1 MRSYHIIF
9 LSSMLLNSCS
19 ESFDTNDENVTPPE
33 AEKIPVELINH
44 GDTRVDNY
52 YWMKERDNPKVK
64 SYLEQENGY
73 LNKIMVHT
81 EALQQELYDELT
93 GRLKQDD
100 ESAPYKQN
108 GYYYYTRYEESK
120 EYPIYCRK
128 KGDLEAEE
136 EIMLNVNEMSEGYDY
151 FNVARLSV
159 SPDNKWLAYG
169 VDTVSRRLYTIHF
182 KNLETGEL
190 LPDKL
195 PNTSADPT
203 WANDNKTV
211 FYTTKNTET
220 LLSEKIYKHKIN
232 TDVSEDELIY
242 EEKDNTY
249 YIGVNKS
256 KSGRFIVIWNGATKT
271 NDYWLIDADNPDVP
285 LKNFTP
291 RTEGMEYNIDHVN
304 GRFYIITNWN
314 ATNFRLMETGEAN
327 TGRDNWKEVIAERED
342 VLLRDMEVFKNHLV
356 LNERKNGL
364 IHLRIM
370 HFGTGDEHYMDFGEE
385 AYFAFPTSNYE
396 MDTEEL
402 RYYYSSLTTP
412 YSIIDYNMITKEKE
426 LKKQQEVVGGHNPDD
441 YVVQRVYAPSRD
453 GVEIPI
459 TVAYKK
465 GFEKNGQNPML
476 LYGYGSYG
484 ATIDPSFRMSWLS
497 LYDRGFAVAIAH
509 IRGGQINGRKWY
521 EDGKMF
527 NKKNTFYDFIDC
539 AEYLIDEGYTIQDKL
554 FGQGA
559 SAGGLLI
566 GAVSN
571 LRPDLF
577 KGLIAGVPFVDVI
590 TTMSDASIPL
600 TTNEYDEWGNP
611 NELESYEYIKSY
623 SPYDNV
629 KEQAYANMLVITG
642 FHDSQVQ
649 YWEPAKWVAKLRVYN
664 TGNNVILLQ
673 TEMEAGHGGA
683 SGRFRRYRRTALEY
697 AFMIDLKD
705 EGKYVE

>member
-19 ESFDTNDENVTPPE
+19 ESFDTNDKNVTPPE

-44 GDTRVDNY
+44 GDTRIDNY

-100 ESAPYKQN
+100 ESAPYTQN

-136 EIMLNVNEMSEGYDY
+136 EIMLNVNEMAEGYDY

-190 LPDKL
+190 LPDEL
-195 PNTSADPT
+195 PNTSADPA

-291 RTEGMEYNIDHVN
+291 RTKGMEYSIDHVN

-342 VLLRDMEVFKNHLV
+342 VLLQDMEVFKNHLV

-364 IHLRIM
+364 INLRIM
-370 HFGTGDEHYMDFGEE
+370 HLGTGDEHYMDFGEE

-426 LKKQQEVVGGHNPDD
+426 LIKQQEVVGGHNPDD

-453 GVEIPI
+453 GVEIPL

-554 FGQGA
+554 FGQGG

-577 KGLIAGVPFVDVI
+577 KALIAGVPFVDVI

-611 NELESYEYIKSY
+611 DELESYEYIKSY

-629 KEQAYANMLVITG
+629 KKQEYANMLVTTG

-705 EGKYVE
+705 EGKDVE

>member
-1 MRSYHIIF
+1 
-9 LSSMLLNSCS
+9 
-19 ESFDTNDENVTPPE
+19 
-33 AEKIPVELINH
+33 
-44 GDTRVDNY
+44 
-52 YWMKERDNPKVK
+52 
-64 SYLEQENGY
+64 
-73 LNKIMVHT
+73 
-81 EALQQELYDELT
+81 
-93 GRLKQDD
+93 
-100 ESAPYKQN
+100 
-108 GYYYYTRYEESK
+108 
-120 EYPIYCRK
+120 
-128 KGDLEAEE
+128 
-136 EIMLNVNEMSEGYDY
+136 
-151 FNVARLSV
+151 
-159 SPDNKWLAYG
+159 
-169 VDTVSRRLYTIHF
+169 
-182 KNLETGEL
+182 
-190 LPDKL
+190 
-195 PNTSADPT
+195 
-203 WANDNKTV
+203 
-211 FYTTKNTET
+211 
-220 LLSEKIYKHKIN
+220 
-232 TDVSEDELIY
+232 
-242 EEKDNTY
+242 
-249 YIGVNKS
+249 
-256 KSGRFIVIWNGATKT
+256 
-271 NDYWLIDADNPDVP
+271 
-285 LKNFTP
+285 
-291 RTEGMEYNIDHVN
+291 
-304 GRFYIITNWN
+304 
-314 ATNFRLMETGEAN
+314 
-327 TGRDNWKEVIAERED
+327 
-342 VLLRDMEVFKNHLV
+342 
-356 LNERKNGL
+356 
-364 IHLRIM
+364 
-370 HFGTGDEHYMDFGEE
+370 
-385 AYFAFPTSNYE
+385 
-396 MDTEEL
+396 
-402 RYYYSSLTTP
+402 
-412 YSIIDYNMITKEKE
+412 MITKEKE
-426 LKKQQEVVGGHNPDD
+426 LIKQQEVVGGHNPDD

-554 FGQGA
+554 FGQGG

-577 KGLIAGVPFVDVI
+577 KALIAGVPFVDVI

-611 NELESYEYIKSY
+611 DELESYEYIKSY

-629 KEQAYANMLVITG
+629 KKQEYANMLVTTG

-705 EGKYVE
+705 EGKDVE

>member
-44 GDTRVDNY
+44 GDTRIDNY

-136 EIMLNVNEMSEGYDY
+136 EIMLNVNEMAEGYDY

-190 LPDKL
+190 LPDEL
-195 PNTSADPT
+195 PNTSADPA

-291 RTEGMEYNIDHVN
+291 RTEGMEYSIDHVN

-342 VLLRDMEVFKNHLV
+342 VLLQDMEVFKNHLV

-364 IHLRIM
+364 INLRIM
-370 HFGTGDEHYMDFGEE
+370 HLGTGDEHYMDFGEE

-412 YSIIDYNMITKEKE
+412 YSIFDYNMITKEKE
-426 LKKQQEVVGGHNPDD
+426 LIKQQEVVGGHNPDD

-527 NKKNTFYDFIDC
+527 NKKNTFYDCIDC
-539 AEYLIDEGYTIQDKL
+539 AENLIDEGYTIQDKL
-554 FGQGA
+554 FGQGG

-611 NELESYEYIKSY
+611 DELESYEYIKSY

-629 KEQAYANMLVITG
+629 KKQAYPNMLVTTG

-673 TEMEAGHGGA
+673 TEMEAGHVGA

-705 EGKYVE
+705 EGKDVE

>member
-1 MRSYHIIF
+1 MKSYHF
-9 LSSMLLNSCS
+9 LFVFAMLFNACT
-19 ESFDTNDENVTPPE
+19 ESFDANNENITPPV
-33 AEKIPVELINH
+33 AEKILVELVNH
-44 GDTRVDNY
+44 GDTRIDNY
-52 YWMKERDNPKVK
+52 YWMKERDDPKVK
-64 SYLEQENGY
+64 AYLEQENEY
-73 LNKIMVHT
+73 LDKVMTHT
-81 EALQQELYDELT
+81 EALQEELYEELT

-100 ESAPYKQN
+100 ESVPYRKN
-108 GYYYYTRYEESK
+108 GYYYYSRYEEGK

-128 KGDLEAEE
+128 KDNLEAEE
-136 EIMLNVNEMSEGYDY
+136 EIMLNVNEMAEGYDY
-151 FNVARLSV
+151 FNVSGLSV

-182 KNLETGEL
+182 KNLETGEIIS
-190 LPDKL
+190 DKL
-195 PNTSADPT
+195 PNTASDPA

-220 LLSEKIYKHKIN
+220 LLSERVYKHTKN
-232 TDVSEDELIY
+232 RDVSDDELIY
-242 EEKDNTY
+242 EEKDNTF
-249 YIGVNKS
+249 YIGISKS
-256 KSGRFIVIWNGATKT
+256 KSGRFIVIWNGATTT
-271 NDYWLIDADNPDVP
+271 NDYWLIDADTPDAS

-291 RTEGMEYNIDHVN
+291 RIEGMEYSIDHVN
-304 GRFYIITNWN
+304 GRFYIITNWD
-314 ATNFRLMETGEAN
+314 ATNFRLMETGEIN
-327 TGRDNWKEVIAERED
+327 TGRDNWNEVIAERED
-342 VLLRDMEVFKNHLV
+342 VLLQDMEVFKNYLV

-364 IHLRIM
+364 INLRIM
-370 HFGTGDEHYMDFGEE
+370 HLRTGEEHYMDFGEE
-385 AYFAFPTSNYE
+385 AYLAFPTSNPE

-412 YSIIDYNMITKEKE
+412 YSIIDYNMNTKEKE

-441 YVVQRVYAPSRD
+441 YVVLRLYAPSRD

-465 GFEKNGQNPML
+465 GFEKNGQSPMM

-484 ATIDPSFRMSWLS
+484 ATMDPSFRMSWLS

-509 IRGGQINGRKWY
+509 VRGGQINGRQWY

-527 NKKNTFYDFIDC
+527 KKKNTFYDFIDC
-539 AEYLIDEGYTIQDKL
+539 AEYLIAEGFTNPDKL
-554 FGQGA
+554 FGQGG

-629 KEQAYANMLVITG
+629 KEQEYPNMLVTTG

-664 TGNNVILLQ
+664 TGDNVVLLQ

-683 SGRFRRYRRTALEY
+683 SGRFRRFRRTALEY
-697 AFMIDLKD
+697 AFMLDLIDGD
-705 EGKYVE
+705 EK

>member
-44 GDTRVDNY
+44 GDTRIDNY

-136 EIMLNVNEMSEGYDY
+136 EIMLNVNEMAEGYDY

-190 LPDKL
+190 LPDEL
-195 PNTSADPT
+195 PNTSADPA

-291 RTEGMEYNIDHVN
+291 RTEGMEYSIDHVN

-342 VLLRDMEVFKNHLV
+342 VLLQDMEVFKNHLV

-364 IHLRIM
+364 INLRIM
-370 HFGTGDEHYMDFGEE
+370 HLGTGDEHYMDFGEE

-412 YSIIDYNMITKEKE
+412 YSIFDYNMITKEKE
-426 LKKQQEVVGGHNPDD
+426 LIKQQEVVGGHNPDD

-453 GVEIPI
+453 GVEIPL

-465 GFEKNGQNPML
+465 GFEKTDKTQCCCMAMVRTGQ
-476 LYGYGSYG
+476 
-484 ATIDPSFRMSWLS
+484 PSILRFVC
-497 LYDRGFAVAIAH
+497 RG
-509 IRGGQINGRKWY
+509 
-521 EDGKMF
+521 
-527 NKKNTFYDFIDC
+527 
-539 AEYLIDEGYTIQDKL
+539 
-554 FGQGA
+554 
-559 SAGGLLI
+559 
-566 GAVSN
+566 
-571 LRPDLF
+571 
-577 KGLIAGVPFVDVI
+577 
-590 TTMSDASIPL
+590 
-600 TTNEYDEWGNP
+600 
-611 NELESYEYIKSY
+611 
-623 SPYDNV
+623 
-629 KEQAYANMLVITG
+629 
-642 FHDSQVQ
+642 
-649 YWEPAKWVAKLRVYN
+649 
-664 TGNNVILLQ
+664 
-673 TEMEAGHGGA
+673 
-683 SGRFRRYRRTALEY
+683 
-697 AFMIDLKD
+697 
-705 EGKYVE
+705 